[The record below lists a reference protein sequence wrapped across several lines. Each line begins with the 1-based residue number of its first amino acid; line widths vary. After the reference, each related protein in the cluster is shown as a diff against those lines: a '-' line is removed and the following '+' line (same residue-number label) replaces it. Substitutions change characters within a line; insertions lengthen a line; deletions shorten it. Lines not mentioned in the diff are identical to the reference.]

1 MVEGVCKI
9 YSNMVQL
16 LTEQSRAAL
25 LALKSE
31 RVVVNTLSALL
42 KYCALLSG
50 LAYPSI
56 VVV

>member
-1 MVEGVCKI
+1 
-9 YSNMVQL
+9 MVQL